1 MNALDSFVK
10 RNHMEQVKFRVGLD
24 NVSSDGMTRYMHF
37 YIGEHDVTGMIANVC
52 NYKLSQARNS
62 YGSLIVHGCG
72 MDMAFSVITN
82 IKSKS
87 AFPDVYSE
95 SSDYLG
101 KKKRSK
107 YSL

>member
-10 RNHMEQVKFRVGLD
+10 NHQMKEVKFKVGLD
-24 NVSSDGMTRYMHF
+24 KVSPDGMTRYMHF

-62 YGSLIVHGCG
+62 YGSIIVHGCG

-82 IKSKS
+82 IKYKS
-87 AFPDVYSE
+87 EFPEVYSE
-95 SSDYLG
+95 YYDYLG
-101 KKKRSK
+101 KKKRGK

>member
-10 RNHMEQVKFRVGLD
+10 RNHMEQVKFRVGID
-24 NVSSDGMTRYMHF
+24 KVSSDGMTRYMHF

-52 NYKLSQARNS
+52 KYKLSQARNS

-82 IKSKS
+82 IKYKS
-87 AFPDVYSE
+87 EFPEVYSE
-95 SSDYLG
+95 YYDYLG
-101 KKKRSK
+101 KKKRGK